1 MLQQYTLLLI
11 YLSVATAK
19 TITGV
24 FNSFNSLTWSNAA
37 TYHYKGPGT
46 PTWNAVL
53 GWSLDGTSASP
64 GDTFTLNMPC
74 VFKFTTS
81 QTSVDLTAHGVKY
94 ATCQFQAGEE
104 FMTFSTLTCTVSNT
118 LTPSIKALGTVT
130 LPLAFNVG
138 GTGSSVD
145 LEDSKCFTAGTNTVT
160 FNDGGK
166 KISINVDF
174 ERSNVDPKGY
184 LTDSRVIPSL
194 NKVSTLF
201 VAPQCA
207 NGYTSGTMGFANT
220 YGDVQID
227 CSNIHV
233 GITKG
238 LNDWNYP
245 VSSESFSYT
254 KTCSSNGIFITYKN
268 VPAGYRPFV
277 DAYISATDV
286 NSYTLSYANEYTCA
300 GGYWQR
306 APFTLRWTGYRNSD
320 AGSNGIVIVATTR
333 TVTDSTTAVTTLPFD
348 PNRDKTKTIEIL
360 KPIPTTTITT
370 SYVGVT
376 TSYLTKT
383 APIGETATV
392 IVDIPYHTTTTVTS
406 KWTGTITSTTTHTN
420 PTDSIDTVIVQVPL
434 PNPTVT
440 TTEYWSQSFATTTTI
455 TGPPGNT
462 DTVLIREPP
471 NHTVTTT
478 EYWSESYTTTSTFT
492 APPGGTDSV
501 IIKEPPNPTVTTT
514 EYWSESYTTTT
525 TVTAP
530 PGGTDT
536 VLVREPP
543 NHTVTTTEY
552 WSQSYTTTTTVIAP
566 PGGTDTVIIRE
577 PPNHTVTTTEYWSQS
592 YATTTT
598 ITAPPGETDTVLIRE
613 PPNHTVTTTEYWSQS
628 YATTTTITAPPGE
641 TDTVLIREPPN
652 HTVTTTEYWSQSYA
666 TTTTIIAPPG
676 ETDTVLIRE
685 PPNPTVTT
693 TEYWSQPYTT
703 TTTVI
708 APPGETDTVIIKEP
722 PNPTV
727 TTTEY
732 WSQSY
737 TTATTVTAPPGGTD
751 TVIIYDTM
759 SSSEISS
766 FSRPHYTNHT
776 TLWSTTWVIETK
788 TITET
793 SCEGDKGCSWVSVST
808 RIVTIPNN
816 IETPMVTN
824 TVDSTTTESTSQ
836 SPSGIFSESGVSVET
851 ESSTVT
857 TAQTNPS
864 VPTTESEVEFTTK
877 GNNGNGPYESPSTH
891 VKSSMDENSEF
902 TTSTAASTSTD
913 IENATIATTGSVEA
927 SSPIISSSA
936 DETTTITTTAEST
949 SVIEQPTNNNGGGK
963 APSATSSPSTT
974 TTANN
979 DSVITSTTS
988 INQSQS
994 QSNSDTQ
1001 QTTLSQQMTSSLV
1014 SLHMLTTFD
1023 GSGSVIQHSTW
1034 LCGLITLLSLFI

>member
-37 TYHYKGPGT
+37 TYNYKGPGT

-174 ERSNVDPKGY
+174 ERTDVNPKGY

-245 VSSESFSYT
+245 VSSETFSYT

-501 IIKEPPNPTVTTT
+501 IIKEPPN
-514 EYWSESYTTTT
+514 
-525 TVTAP
+525 
-530 PGGTDT
+530 
-536 VLVREPP
+536 
-543 NHTVTTTEY
+543 
-552 WSQSYTTTTTVIAP
+552 
-566 PGGTDTVIIRE
+566 
-577 PPNHTVTTTEYWSQS
+577 HTVTTTEYWSQS

-628 YATTTTITAPPGE
+628 FATTTTVTAPPGGTDTVIIREPPNHTVTTTEYWSQSYTTTTTITAPPGE

-676 ETDTVLIRE
+676 ETDTVLIR
-685 PPNPTVTT
+685 
-693 TEYWSQPYTT
+693 
-703 TTTVI
+703 
-708 APPGETDTVIIKEP
+708 EP

-864 VPTTESEVEFTTK
+864 VPTTESEVVFTTK
-877 GNNGNGPYESPSTH
+877 GNNGNGPYESPSTN

-913 IENATIATTGSVEA
+913 IENETIATTGSVEA

-936 DETTTITTTAEST
+936 DETTTVTTTAEST
-949 SVIEQPTNNNGGGK
+949 SVIEQQTNNNGGGN
-963 APSATSSPSTT
+963 APSATSTSSPSTT

-988 INQSQS
+988 TNQSQS

>member
-1 MLQQYTLLLI
+1 TSRIDRGGIQGFHGDVKVHSGATWAILGTTLCSFFGGLEVEKGASLFIKSDNGPVLALNVALSTLVRPVINNGVISLNSKSSTSFSNFDIGGSSFTNNGEI
-11 YLSVATAK
+11 YLDSSGLVKSTAYLYAREWTNNGLIVAYQNQKAAGNIAFGTAYQTITNNGQICLRHQDFVPATKIKGTGCVTADEDTWIKLGNTILSVEPTHNFYLKDSKSSLIVHAVSSNQTFTVHGFGNGNKLGLTLPLTGNRDHFRFEYYPDTGILQLRADALPQYFKIGKGYDSKLFRIVNSRGLKNAVTYDGPVPNNEIPAVCLIPCTNGPSAPESESDLNTPTTSSIETSSYSSAATESSVVSESSSAVDSLTSSSLSSKSESSDVVSSTTNIESSSTAIETTMNSESSTDAGSSSISQSESSSTAITSSSETSSSESMSASSTTASNTSIETDSGIVSQSESSSNALK

-37 TYHYKGPGT
+37 TYNYKGPGT

-376 TSYLTKT
+376 TSYSTKT

-420 PTDSIDTVIVQVPL
+420 PTDSIDTVIVQVP
-434 PNPTVT
+434 
-440 TTEYWSQSFATTTTI
+440 
-455 TGPPGNT
+455 
-462 DTVLIREPP
+462 
-471 NHTVTTT
+471 
-478 EYWSESYTTTSTFT
+478 
-492 APPGGTDSV
+492 
-501 IIKEPPNPTVTTT
+501 
-514 EYWSESYTTTT
+514 
-525 TVTAP
+525 
-530 PGGTDT
+530 
-536 VLVREPP
+536 
-543 NHTVTTTEY
+543 
-552 WSQSYTTTTTVIAP
+552 
-566 PGGTDTVIIRE
+566 
-577 PPNHTVTTTEYWSQS
+577 
-592 YATTTT
+592 
-598 ITAPPGETDTVLIRE
+598 
-613 PPNHTVTTTEYWSQS
+613 
-628 YATTTTITAPPGE
+628 
-641 TDTVLIREPPN
+641 
-652 HTVTTTEYWSQSYA
+652 
-666 TTTTIIAPPG
+666 
-676 ETDTVLIRE
+676 
-685 PPNPTVTT
+685 
-693 TEYWSQPYTT
+693 
-703 TTTVI
+703 
-708 APPGETDTVIIKEP
+708 
-722 PNPTV
+722 
-727 TTTEY
+727 
-732 WSQSY
+732 
-737 TTATTVTAPPGGTD
+737 
-751 TVIIYDTM
+751 
-759 SSSEISS
+759 
-766 FSRPHYTNHT
+766 
-776 TLWSTTWVIETK
+776 
-788 TITET
+788 
-793 SCEGDKGCSWVSVST
+793 
-808 RIVTIPNN
+808 
-816 IETPMVTN
+816 
-824 TVDSTTTESTSQ
+824 
-836 SPSGIFSESGVSVET
+836 
-851 ESSTVT
+851 
-857 TAQTNPS
+857 
-864 VPTTESEVEFTTK
+864 
-877 GNNGNGPYESPSTH
+877 
-891 VKSSMDENSEF
+891 
-902 TTSTAASTSTD
+902 
-913 IENATIATTGSVEA
+913 
-927 SSPIISSSA
+927 
-936 DETTTITTTAEST
+936 
-949 SVIEQPTNNNGGGK
+949 
-963 APSATSSPSTT
+963 
-974 TTANN
+974 
-979 DSVITSTTS
+979 
-988 INQSQS
+988 
-994 QSNSDTQ
+994 
-1001 QTTLSQQMTSSLV
+1001 
-1014 SLHMLTTFD
+1014 
-1023 GSGSVIQHSTW
+1023 
-1034 LCGLITLLSLFI
+1034 

>member
-37 TYHYKGPGT
+37 TYNYKGPGT

-376 TSYLTKT
+376 TSYSTKT

-420 PTDSIDTVIVQVPL
+420 PTDSIDTVIVQVPS

-478 EYWSESYTTTSTFT
+478 EYWSESYT
-492 APPGGTDSV
+492 
-501 IIKEPPNPTVTTT
+501 
-514 EYWSESYTTTT
+514 
-525 TVTAP
+525 
-530 PGGTDT
+530 
-536 VLVREPP
+536 
-543 NHTVTTTEY
+543 
-552 WSQSYTTTTTVIAP
+552 
-566 PGGTDTVIIRE
+566 
-577 PPNHTVTTTEYWSQS
+577 
-592 YATTTT
+592 
-598 ITAPPGETDTVLIRE
+598 
-613 PPNHTVTTTEYWSQS
+613 
-628 YATTTTITAPPGE
+628 
-641 TDTVLIREPPN
+641 
-652 HTVTTTEYWSQSYA
+652 
-666 TTTTIIAPPG
+666 
-676 ETDTVLIRE
+676 
-685 PPNPTVTT
+685 
-693 TEYWSQPYTT
+693 
-703 TTTVI
+703 
-708 APPGETDTVIIKEP
+708 
-722 PNPTV
+722 
-727 TTTEY
+727 
-732 WSQSY
+732 
-737 TTATTVTAPPGGTD
+737 
-751 TVIIYDTM
+751 
-759 SSSEISS
+759 
-766 FSRPHYTNHT
+766 
-776 TLWSTTWVIETK
+776 
-788 TITET
+788 
-793 SCEGDKGCSWVSVST
+793 
-808 RIVTIPNN
+808 
-816 IETPMVTN
+816 
-824 TVDSTTTESTSQ
+824 
-836 SPSGIFSESGVSVET
+836 
-851 ESSTVT
+851 
-857 TAQTNPS
+857 
-864 VPTTESEVEFTTK
+864 
-877 GNNGNGPYESPSTH
+877 
-891 VKSSMDENSEF
+891 
-902 TTSTAASTSTD
+902 
-913 IENATIATTGSVEA
+913 
-927 SSPIISSSA
+927 
-936 DETTTITTTAEST
+936 
-949 SVIEQPTNNNGGGK
+949 
-963 APSATSSPSTT
+963 
-974 TTANN
+974 
-979 DSVITSTTS
+979 
-988 INQSQS
+988 
-994 QSNSDTQ
+994 
-1001 QTTLSQQMTSSLV
+1001 
-1014 SLHMLTTFD
+1014 
-1023 GSGSVIQHSTW
+1023 
-1034 LCGLITLLSLFI
+1034 

>member
-37 TYHYKGPGT
+37 TYNYKGPGT

-320 AGSNGIVIVATTR
+320 AGIVIVATTR

-536 VLVREPP
+536 V
-543 NHTVTTTEY
+543 
-552 WSQSYTTTTTVIAP
+552 
-566 PGGTDTVIIRE
+566 IIRE

-628 YATTTTITAPPGE
+628 FATTTTVTAPPGG
-641 TDTVLIREPPN
+641 TDTVLIR
-652 HTVTTTEYWSQSYA
+652 
-666 TTTTIIAPPG
+666 
-676 ETDTVLIRE
+676 
-685 PPNPTVTT
+685 
-693 TEYWSQPYTT
+693 
-703 TTTVI
+703 
-708 APPGETDTVIIKEP
+708 EP

-864 VPTTESEVEFTTK
+864 VPTTESEVVFTTK
-877 GNNGNGPYESPSTH
+877 GNNENGPYESPSTN

-913 IENATIATTGSVEA
+913 IENETIATTGSVEA

-936 DETTTITTTAEST
+936 DETTTVTTTAEST

-979 DSVITSTTS
+979 DSVITGTTS
-988 INQSQS
+988 TNQSQS
-994 QSNSDTQ
+994 QSQYNSDTQ

>member
-37 TYHYKGPGT
+37 TYNYKGPGT

-478 EYWSESYTTTSTFT
+478 EYWS
-492 APPGGTDSV
+492 
-501 IIKEPPNPTVTTT
+501 
-514 EYWSESYTTTT
+514 
-525 TVTAP
+525 
-530 PGGTDT
+530 
-536 VLVREPP
+536 
-543 NHTVTTTEY
+543 
-552 WSQSYTTTTTVIAP
+552 QSYTTTTTVIAP
-566 PGGTDTVIIRE
+566 PGGTDSVIIRE
-577 PPNHTVTTTEYWSQS
+577 PPNP
-592 YATTTT
+592 T
-598 ITAPPGETDTVLIRE
+598 I
-613 PPNHTVTTTEYWSQS
+613 TTTEYWSQS

-676 ETDTVLIRE
+676 ETDTVLIR
-685 PPNPTVTT
+685 
-693 TEYWSQPYTT
+693 
-703 TTTVI
+703 
-708 APPGETDTVIIKEP
+708 EP

-824 TVDSTTTESTSQ
+824 TVDTTTTESTLQ

-864 VPTTESEVEFTTK
+864 VPTTESEVVFTTK
-877 GNNGNGPYESPSTH
+877 GNNGNGPYESPSTN

-913 IENATIATTGSVEA
+913 IENETIATTGSVEA

-936 DETTTITTTAEST
+936 DETTTVTTTAEST
-949 SVIEQPTNNNGGGK
+949 SVIEQQTNNNGGGN
-963 APSATSSPSTT
+963 APSATSTSSPSTT
-974 TTANN
+974 TTANS

-988 INQSQS
+988 TNQSQS

>member
-37 TYHYKGPGT
+37 TYNYKGPGT

-514 EYWSESYTTTT
+514 EYWSESYTTTST
-525 TVTAP
+525 FTAP
-530 PGGTDT
+530 PGGTDS
-536 VLVREPP
+536 VIIKEPP

-552 WSQSYTTTTTVIAP
+552 WSQSYTTTTTVI
-566 PGGTDTVIIRE
+566 
-577 PPNHTVTTTEYWSQS
+577 
-592 YATTTT
+592 
-598 ITAPPGETDTVLIRE
+598 APPGETDTVLIRE

-676 ETDTVLIRE
+676 ETDTVLIR
-685 PPNPTVTT
+685 
-693 TEYWSQPYTT
+693 
-703 TTTVI
+703 
-708 APPGETDTVIIKEP
+708 EP

-864 VPTTESEVEFTTK
+864 VPTTESEVVFTTK
-877 GNNGNGPYESPSTH
+877 GNNGNGPYESPSTN

-913 IENATIATTGSVEA
+913 IENETIATTGSVEA

-936 DETTTITTTAEST
+936 DETTTVTTTAEST
-949 SVIEQPTNNNGGGK
+949 SVIEQQTNNNGGGN
-963 APSATSSPSTT
+963 APSATSTSTSSPSTT

-979 DSVITSTTS
+979 DSVITGTTS
-988 INQSQS
+988 TNQSQS
-994 QSNSDTQ
+994 QSQYNSDTQ

-1023 GSGSVIQHSTW
+1023 GSGSVIQLSTW